1 MTQVTGVIEATTD
14 KFGKFNVL
22 MDNGKWYSTN
32 PERAPNPRPVK
43 GQTITFDSGS
53 TGKYLNSVRI
63 EGGAPATPAAK
74 PASGGGIGGK
84 PAYRANGEQGGFPVH
99 PLAYERALDR
109 RNALTNAVAYAAGY
123 KGDHDVTPELII
135 EVARKFEAYTT
146 GDLDLEEAKREMGI
160 A

>member
-63 EGGAPATPAAK
+63 EGGAPAPASK
-74 PASGGGIGGK
+74 PASSSSGS
-84 PAYRANGEQGGFPVH
+84 YSANSSARTFPVA
-99 PLAYERALDR
+99 PLAPERTINR
-109 RNALTNAVAYAAGY
+109 QNALTNAVAFYAHFDEA
-123 KGDHDVTPELII
+123 VTPDNVI

-160 A
+160 V

>member
-63 EGGAPATPAAK
+63 EGGAPAPASK
-74 PASGGGIGGK
+74 PASSSGGGSFS
-84 PAYRANGEQGGFPVH
+84 ANSTARTFPVA
-99 PLAYERALDR
+99 PLAPERTINR
-109 RNALTNAVAYAAGY
+109 QNALTNAVAYFAHFEDG
-123 KGDHDVTPELII
+123 VPTPENVI

>member
-1 MTQVTGVIEATTD
+1 MIYMTQVTGVIEATTD

-32 PERAPNPRPVK
+32 PERAPNPRTVK
-43 GQTITFDSGS
+43 GQTITFDGGS

-63 EGGAPATPAAK
+63 EGGAPATPASK

-109 RNALTNAVAYAAGY
+109 RNALTNAVVFLNGM
-123 KGDHDVTPELII
+123 DSTTEQVI

-160 A
+160 V

>member
-63 EGGAPATPAAK
+63 EGGAQATPASK
-74 PASGGGIGGK
+74 PASGGGY
-84 PAYRANGEQGGFPVH
+84 AASQNARTFPVA
-99 PLAYERALDR
+99 PLAPERTINR
-109 RNALTNAVAYAAGY
+109 QNALTNAVAYVTSCYEDSDTA
-123 KGDHDVTPELII
+123 TPELII

>member
-63 EGGAPATPAAK
+63 EGGASATPATK
-74 PASGGGIGGK
+74 PASGGGSFS
-84 PAYRANGEQGGFPVH
+84 ANSTARTFPVA
-99 PLAYERALDR
+99 PLAPERTINR
-109 RNALTNAVAYAAGY
+109 QNALTNAVAYY
-123 KGDHDVTPELII
+123 THFDDDVPTPENVI

-160 A
+160 V

>member
-14 KFGKFNVL
+14 KFNKFNVL
-22 MDNGKWYSTN
+22 LDNGKWYSAMK
-32 PERAPNPRPVK
+32 EPNPKPVK

-53 TGKYLNSVRI
+53 TGKYLNNVRI
-63 EGGAPATPAAK
+63 EGGAPAPAAK
-74 PASGGGIGGK
+74 PASSGGS
-84 PAYRANGEQGGFPVH
+84 YSANSTARTFPVA
-99 PLAYERALDR
+99 PLAPERTINR
-109 RNALTNAVAYAAGY
+109 QNALTNAVAYVTSCYEDSDTA
-123 KGDHDVTPELII
+123 TPELIV

>member
-1 MTQVTGVIEATTD
+1 MIYMTQVTGVIEATTD

-63 EGGAPATPAAK
+63 EGGAPAPTASK
-74 PASGGGIGGK
+74 PASSGGSFS
-84 PAYRANGEQGGFPVH
+84 ANSTARTFPVA
-99 PLAYERALDR
+99 PLAPERTINR
-109 RNALTNAVAYAAGY
+109 QNALTNAVAYY
-123 KGDHDVTPELII
+123 GDNDVTPEQVI

-160 A
+160 V